1 MGKINTMHSASAR
14 GTFMMQ
20 YDNDGHLITPTPK
33 YPAAIKCN
41 IDVVLDGYDKTC
53 LPRESWMYGKAG
65 HNSDGDTFEAR
76 MRIIDSA
83 CENFRKKLEQTL
95 DKFCNTINDEYYPV
109 FSFGDMFYDSSNG
122 YCVTI
127 YVYGHN
133 AGYCYA
139 SGDMLHVKVTDGTPL
154 FSNGSVFDHCTMSFM
169 DVTVPR
175 NLTEDMV
182 KEWVISKAVV
192 LSGNIASAMLHFKEI
207 SIDCEKVVSRS
218 SEFQYIVTTMLLS
231 QLLSKEDNTEN
242 QCAVVER
249 VLGSYAIFYGE
260 FADNLDVSQFNSLN
274 VGKTAILVSV
284 NGPKSDI
291 YDTVNTLTK
300 YSYAISGNTSKSS
313 NYVTIERLADD
324 PKIGLTVAMVT
335 FDTID
340 KGDGSC
346 QVSLRFP
353 NDPIPKF
360 IYVIRGGISED
371 TLCSYDIA
379 HTIIAT
385 ISNLIAEKLHRD
397 ASILED
403 QLMRSEK
410 ENNYVELKCLNVI
423 DSVKSTKQK

>member
-175 NLTEDMV
+175 NLT
-182 KEWVISKAVV
+182 
-192 LSGNIASAMLHFKEI
+192 
-207 SIDCEKVVSRS
+207 
-218 SEFQYIVTTMLLS
+218 
-231 QLLSKEDNTEN
+231 
-242 QCAVVER
+242 
-249 VLGSYAIFYGE
+249 
-260 FADNLDVSQFNSLN
+260 
-274 VGKTAILVSV
+274 
-284 NGPKSDI
+284 
-291 YDTVNTLTK
+291 
-300 YSYAISGNTSKSS
+300 
-313 NYVTIERLADD
+313 
-324 PKIGLTVAMVT
+324 
-335 FDTID
+335 
-340 KGDGSC
+340 
-346 QVSLRFP
+346 
-353 NDPIPKF
+353 
-360 IYVIRGGISED
+360 
-371 TLCSYDIA
+371 
-379 HTIIAT
+379 
-385 ISNLIAEKLHRD
+385 
-397 ASILED
+397 
-403 QLMRSEK
+403 
-410 ENNYVELKCLNVI
+410 
-423 DSVKSTKQK
+423 